1 MHGRLITDNILVT
14 FEAMHHINKKKSGKV
29 GEMELKL
36 DMSKAYDRVGWVF
49 LEKIMQKMGFADK
62 WRALIMKC
70 VTTVSYSIKIN
81 GKPRGC
87 IVPSRRIRQ
96 GDPLSPYLF
105 LLCVEDLSAL
115 IKNEVGER

>member
-70 VTTVSYSIKIN
+70 VTTVSS
-81 GKPRGC
+81 
-87 IVPSRRIRQ
+87 
-96 GDPLSPYLF
+96 
-105 LLCVEDLSAL
+105 
-115 IKNEVGER
+115 